1 MAWQCTP
8 SAGIVMVGF
17 FGAVTGL
24 VSAGAKVTVASRKE
38 DACAETE
45 AHLTSLGGEAL
56 GIPTLRITNGP
67 LGIGQNDCVD
77 PSVPTA
83 QAFSDPS
90 SAKATALPSATAVA
104 ASFDP
109 AVATLFGD
117 VMGIE
122 ANNLA
127 LQVLEGP
134 GVNMARLPVL
144 GRNFEYFGED
154 PYLSGTIAVAEIK
167 AVQARGVIAM
177 AKHFAAN
184 DQETNRSAIQEN
196 IDRRVL
202 HEIYLLPFEMS
213 VKDGDVAS
221 VMCSNNLVN
230 GFQMCENKELLTDV
244 LRGQWGFDGYVQSD
258 FFAAKSTVAS
268 MKAGLDHIMPFAFST
283 SPPFTPIWSP
293 AEINAALAAGQ
304 LQVSDIDRALLRRYT
319 QMFRLGIFERQPLVQ
334 TPIDFAAGGAKAR
347 AIGDQSGV
355 LLQNNAVLPFNA
367 ASVSTM
373 ASRATRARTGTARSV
388 SSADGAR
395 AAHRRPRPYHRRSS
409 PVGHGSLQ
417 LPLSVLHARRGAP
430 LARA

>member
-1 MAWQCTP
+1 MKYLFHSHPRSCVDRALKSDAVEIAAQHRFLGRLVFGLAVLAT
-8 SAGIVMVGF
+8 GVMLHSPV
-17 FGAVTGL
+17 
-24 VSAGAKVTVASRKE
+24 
-38 DACAETE
+38 TE
-45 AHLTSLGGEAL
+45 AQSLPWMNTALPPEQRAALLVGAMTLAQKEQQLAGNPPEIVPELPQCLGARHVRGIAAL

-67 LGIGQNDCVD
+67 VGIGQNDCVD
-77 PSVPTA
+77 PSRTTT

-117 VMGIE
+117 VIGME

-154 PYLSGTIAVAEIK
+154 PFLAGTMAVAEIK

-221 VMCSNNLVN
+221 VMCSNNSVN
-230 GFQMCENKELLTDV
+230 GF
-244 LRGQWGFDGYVQSD
+244 
-258 FFAAKSTVAS
+258 
-268 MKAGLDHIMPFAFST
+268 H
-283 SPPFTPIWSP
+283 
-293 AEINAALAAGQ
+293 
-304 LQVSDIDRALLRRYT
+304 
-319 QMFRLGIFERQPLVQ
+319 FRE
-334 TPIDFAAGGAKAR
+334 
-347 AIGDQSGV
+347 
-355 LLQNNAVLPFNA
+355 
-367 ASVSTM
+367 
-373 ASRATRARTGTARSV
+373 
-388 SSADGAR
+388 
-395 AAHRRPRPYHRRSS
+395 
-409 PVGHGSLQ
+409 
-417 LPLSVLHARRGAP
+417 
-430 LARA
+430 